1 MKMKNYKINQE
12 VEINELDNELIII
25 LPETDKM
32 YFCNK
37 IAKELICGVRDGL
50 NVEQIMEI
58 ALSKYEIDRVTIE
71 SDFDDIICKLL
82 HYKILT
88 CEE

>member
-1 MKMKNYKINQE
+1 MKHYKINQE

-25 LPETDKM
+25 LPQTDKM

-37 IAKELICGVRDGL
+37 ISKELICGVRDGL
-50 NVEQIMEI
+50 SVEQII
-58 ALSKYEIDRVTIE
+58 GFVLSKYEIDRTTIE
-71 SDFDDIICKLL
+71 SDFDDIISQLL
-82 HYKILT
+82 HYKILI

>member
-1 MKMKNYKINQE
+1 MNNYKINQE

-25 LPETDKM
+25 LPQTDKM

-37 IAKELICGVRDGL
+37 ISKELICGIRDGL
-50 NVEQIMEI
+50 NVKQII
-58 ALSKYEIDRVTIE
+58 GVVLSKYEVDRTTIE
-71 SDFDDIICKLL
+71 SDFDDIIRQLL
-82 HYKILT
+82 HYKIII